1 MGKHAAAL
9 ALLFVAAI
17 GLSAEGRKLSLNWA
31 FAKRAPD
38 GAARPID
45 FSDRV
50 NIKSGDLFKLFIQ
63 PEASSYVYLVLQDS
77 SDEVQLLFPES
88 FELFGMADYAKR
100 RYFLPEGN
108 DWFTLDGAKG
118 TERFYLIASSE
129 RLRPLESLIAAH
141 QAKASAK
148 DSTAAA
154 KNAARRAVLD
164 EIKRLINEHSR
175 LAAASEK
182 PVSIAGGS
190 RGVNEEVEKLATRIE
205 ASEFYAKTFRL
216 EH

>member
-1 MGKHAAAL
+1 MRKHAAAI
-9 ALLFVAAI
+9 ALLLAAAI

-31 FAKRAPD
+31 FAKRAAN
-38 GAARPID
+38 GAATPID
-45 FSDRV
+45 FSERV
-50 NIKSGDLFKLFIQ
+50 NIKSGDLFKVFIQ
-63 PEASSYVYLVLQDS
+63 PEASSYVYLVLQDA
-77 SDEVQLLFPES
+77 SDEVQLLFPEG
-88 FELFGMADYAKR
+88 FDLFGEASYVKS
-100 RYFLPEGN
+100 RYFIPDGN
-108 DWFTLDGAKG
+108 DWFTLDSATG

-129 RLRPLESLIAAH
+129 RLRALESLMLEH
-141 QAKASAK
+141 QRKASSK
-148 DSTAAA
+148 DSTA

-182 PVSIAGGS
+182 PVSIAGGT
-190 RGVNEEVEKLATRIE
+190 RGVNDDVQKLATRIE